1 MNKTVS
7 GFLERNLPDFKENI
21 VVDFEEGKQ
30 ALSLQSGS
38 HPDYGMAEPLEHS
51 IKSLSQLKNAGCVFT
66 RFHCQQDTTLFDWCD
81 ENGLL
86 VQEEI
91 PYWGSPKKATP
102 LQLTI
107 AKQHADAMVHYHSHH
122 PSIICWGVGNELGG
136 RQKETMQYVDKM
148 YGYFKS
154 KDRTRLVNYV
164 SNTLHLKKI
173 FERDDAALHGDIAMW
188 NEYLGLWLPCKDVK
202 KTILETHKRCGNMP
216 SMVTE
221 FGLCEPHFKGGDERR
236 TKILLERIPIYKSLP
251 NMVGYVWF
259 SLNDYR
265 THCGEAGEG
274 KLKQRIHG
282 STDLYG
288 NKKPSYNVLC
298 EVNAR

>member
-148 YGYFKS
+148 YGYFK
-154 KDRTRLVNYV
+154 T
-164 SNTLHLKKI
+164 
-173 FERDDAALHGDIAMW
+173 A
-188 NEYLGLWLPCKDVK
+188 P
-202 KTILETHKRCGNMP
+202 
-216 SMVTE
+216 
-221 FGLCEPHFKGGDERR
+221 
-236 TKILLERIPIYKSLP
+236 
-251 NMVGYVWF
+251 
-259 SLNDYR
+259 
-265 THCGEAGEG
+265 
-274 KLKQRIHG
+274 
-282 STDLYG
+282 
-288 NKKPSYNVLC
+288 VL
-298 EVNAR
+298 